1 MGVDICYFMDHD
13 FEITTIENFLSD
25 FCKRANISISKE
37 KITELINQNISP
49 SDYPFENTLELSFSL
64 DKYSFYFVLDS
75 NKNFLKDY
83 GIKINYIDDVADL
96 SFEVF
101 KGNIFLHDMKTNG
114 NDEIDFLR
122 WNHLVHYFDTD
133 TDFSKKWTEKLF
145 SLLKTYLVPIFH
157 STKVLLTADSSSYR
171 HETLIDFFIEGFSIE
186 FILNLNE
193 SLFNP
198 LCKVFRNQ
206 KCFGNKRKDYYDG
219 EIGPL
224 YLFDIV

>member
-25 FCKRANISISKE
+25 FCKRANISISKG

-122 WNHLVHYFDTD
+122 WNHLVQFY
-133 TDFSKKWTEKLF
+133 
-145 SLLKTYLVPIFH
+145 
-157 STKVLLTADSSSYR
+157 
-171 HETLIDFFIEGFSIE
+171 
-186 FILNLNE
+186 
-193 SLFNP
+193 
-198 LCKVFRNQ
+198 
-206 KCFGNKRKDYYDG
+206 
-219 EIGPL
+219 
-224 YLFDIV
+224 